1 MNTRYVLQLCWRRAK
16 NQKGLKEEEYRDICS
31 RFDLHRWEWIQ
42 EGSGWSWLDGWL
54 WKLWRS
60 AVAGGFAC
68 LLNDSHAMLR
78 VEVSPVTEEQRNSTQ
93 ITYSRSAGYSIL
105 FPLLSSDTL
114 LIVNLSSKPS
124 NHYRRARQ
132 SISRLQLYSQNNV
145 NCSIKV
151 RKPSFILY
159 NTEAWFCLTYTFTYH
174 FLLFS

>member
-54 WKLWRS
+54 WKLSRS
-60 AVAGGFAC
+60 AVAAAC
-68 LLNDSHAMLR
+68 LLAEWLTRH
-78 VEVSPVTEEQRNSTQ
+78 VTRGSFTRDRGTRNSTQ

>member
-1 MNTRYVLQLCWRRAK
+1 MCCNYVDVELRISKVGKRKSIVIFTAGSTSIDGNEFKKGVDGVGWMAGCENFRGRRWRR
-16 NQKGLKEEEYRDICS
+16 L
-31 RFDLHRWEWIQ
+31 
-42 EGSGWSWLDGWL
+42 
-54 WKLWRS
+54 
-60 AVAGGFAC
+60 AC

-78 VEVSPVTEEQRNSTQ
+78 VEVSPVTEERTRNSTQ

-159 NTEAWFCLTYTFTYH
+159 NTEA
-174 FLLFS
+174 